1 MVKPE
6 GEFDNRFERGG
17 KISLFMSCPSVLE
30 MVLVQVMA
38 SFMSVFRVV
47 TPSFMPALP
56 HRSDMFITVQSL
68 LSFTVEMSN
77 FFMFISVF
85 VDTAAA

>member
-1 MVKPE
+1 MSLTTDLKE
-6 GEFDNRFERGG
+6 G

-38 SFMSVFRVV
+38 SFMSVFRVI